1 MATMPSHGDPDRPL
15 VERWKRANRERD
27 EASQEI
33 HERHARKVDSF
44 FRRKGYRPEDARELT
59 QKTFSNVFHGLGEY
73 RGGELR
79 FAAWLFQIAE
89 NVFNDDVR
97 YRHAGVREDQGKEE
111 SLEAMRSVGQEP
123 ATPEESVDAEEQ
135 VLQKEQKA
143 ALRAEI
149 AKLPPRMRCSLILH
163 LYHGFKVKEV
173 GLAMNI
179 SPETVKALLYQ
190 ARKRLYE
197 RLSFLKE
204 EDSCGDE
211 TDDL

>member
-1 MATMPSHGDPDRPL
+1 MAPMPPHGDPDRPL
-15 VERWKRANRERD
+15 VERWRRANRERD
-27 EASQEI
+27 GASQEI
-33 HERHARKVDSF
+33 HERYARKVDSF
-44 FRRKGYRPEDARELT
+44 FRRKGYRSEDAGELT

-97 YRHAGVREDQGKEE
+97 YRHAAIREEQGKEE
-111 SLEAMRSVGQEP
+111 SLETMRSVGKEP
-123 ATPEESVDAEEQ
+123 AIPVQSIDAEEE
-135 VLQKEQKA
+135 VLQKERKA

-149 AKLPPRMRCSLILH
+149 AKLPPRMQCCLLLH
-163 LYHGFKVKEV
+163 LYHGFMGKEI

-190 ARKRLYE
+190 ARKRLHE

-204 EDSCGDE
+204 EDSCGD
-211 TDDL
+211 